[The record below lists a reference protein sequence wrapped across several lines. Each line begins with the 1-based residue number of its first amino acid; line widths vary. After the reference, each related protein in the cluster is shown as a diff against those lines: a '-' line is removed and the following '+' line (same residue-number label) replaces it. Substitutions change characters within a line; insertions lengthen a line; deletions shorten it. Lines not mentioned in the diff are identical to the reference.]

1 VLKGLFMEKFKLDA
15 NGLQELLTK
24 LYALSGLQLRQQAGS
39 IVADFRSWLESNF
52 DLQIT
57 PNVEIE

>member
-1 VLKGLFMEKFKLDA
+1 MEKFKSDA

-52 DLQIT
+52 DLQTT